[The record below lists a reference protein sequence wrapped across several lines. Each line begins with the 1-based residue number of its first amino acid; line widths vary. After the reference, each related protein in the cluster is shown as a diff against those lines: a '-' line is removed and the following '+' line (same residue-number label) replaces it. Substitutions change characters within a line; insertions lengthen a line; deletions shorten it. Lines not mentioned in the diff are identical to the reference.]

1 MHSSLFYLIFTD
13 PHVACKTAPLDIV
26 CLFDCLTGIG
36 WKTENDYQTSAVAS
50 QVFGPYFFSYQEV
63 FVPLLF
69 EYFIIVIIIIRI
81 IIIIII
87 YIYIFI
93 IIYS

>member
-1 MHSSLFYLIFTD
+1 MHFSLFYFIFTD

-26 CLFDCLTGIG
+26 CLFDCLTGIEL
-36 WKTENDYQTSAVAS
+36 KAENDYQTSAAAS
-50 QVFGPYFFSYQEV
+50 QVFDSYFMSYQEV

-69 EYFIIVIIIIRI
+69 EYFITAIII

-87 YIYIFI
+87 YIYISI
-93 IIYS
+93 ISYS

>member
-1 MHSSLFYLIFTD
+1 M
-13 PHVACKTAPLDIV
+13 

-36 WKTENDYQTSAVAS
+36 LTAENDYQTSPAAS
-50 QVFGPYFFSYQEV
+50 SVFGSYFLSYQEV

-69 EYFIIVIIIIRI
+69 EYFITV

-87 YIYIFI
+87 YIYILLLFI
-93 IIYS
+93 VESLYRKQSL

>member
-1 MHSSLFYLIFTD
+1 MYFSLFYLIFTD

-36 WKTENDYQTSAVAS
+36 WKAENDYQTSAAAS
-50 QVFGPYFFSYQEV
+50 QVFGSYLLSYQEV

-69 EYFIIVIIIIRI
+69 E
-81 IIIIII
+81 
-87 YIYIFI
+87 
-93 IIYS
+93 